1 MANLNLYQVRYSMVN
16 LTADIISRYS
26 DVDSI
31 SDEVACNVGDENDN
45 YIAKIF
51 EKNYGSAVS
60 FYEVF
65 EKYSDEIFST
75 VVENNNLTEEDASKY
90 LNFLNSCDTIIEDD
104 ENENVV
110 NGLRIMMNDLVTLV
124 GVKEAF
130 EIAATFN
137 PDNL

>member
-1 MANLNLYQVRYSMVN
+1 MVN

>member
-1 MANLNLYQVRYSMVN
+1 MAN

-75 VVENNNLTEEDASKY
+75 IVENNNLTEGDASKY
-90 LNFLNSCDTIIEDD
+90 LNFLNSCDRVIKDYD
-104 ENENVV
+104 GNNVV

>member
-1 MANLNLYQVRYSMVN
+1 MAN

-26 DVDSI
+26 DVVSI
-31 SDEVACNVGDENDN
+31 SDEVACNVGDDDDN
-45 YIAKIF
+45 YVAKIF

-60 FYEVF
+60 FYDVF
-65 EKYSDEIFST
+65 KNSNFYDELF
-75 VVENNNLTEEDASKY
+75 NNTHYNTLTDEDANKY
-90 LNFLNSCDTIIEDD
+90 LNFLNSCDIIIED
-104 ENENVV
+104 EEGENVV
-110 NGLRIMMNDLVTLV
+110 NGLRVMMNDLVTLV

>member
-1 MANLNLYQVRYSMVN
+1 MANVN

-26 DVDSI
+26 DVVSI
-31 SDEVACNVGDENDN
+31 SDEVACNVGDDDDN
-45 YIAKIF
+45 FVAKII
-51 EKNYGSAVS
+51 EKNYGAAVS
-60 FYEVF
+60 FYDVF
-65 EKYSDEIFST
+65 EKYSDEIFSI
-75 VVENNNLTEEDASKY
+75 VVENDNLTMECANKY
-90 LNFLNSCDTIIEDD
+90 LNFLNSSEILVEDD

-110 NGLRIMMNDLVTLV
+110 NGLRIMMNDLVTLI

>member
-1 MANLNLYQVRYSMVN
+1 MVN

-26 DVDSI
+26 DVVSI
-31 SDEVACNVGDENDN
+31 SDEVACNVGDDDDN
-45 YIAKIF
+45 YVAKII

-60 FYEVF
+60 FYDVF
-65 EKYSDEIFST
+65 EKYSDEIFSI
-75 VVENNNLTEEDASKY
+75 VVENDNLTMECANKY
-90 LNFLNSCDTIIEDD
+90 LNFLNSSEILVEDD